1 MDKEKIS
8 SFLKS
13 CSIVSLI
20 FSLLHVGVGLTGLIP
35 ASYWAREFPVT
46 EQGQIRLTFDLI
58 GFIFYGFTI
67 SFLILFLLW
76 AYVIPQYQNRKVRQP
91 NWQIGQGMMSEEN
104 GMVLFNAQEE
114 EIKVKKQ
121 EEKERIRRFE
131 EEINA
136 EYRRTQMEKGLI
148 QFVDKDGKDRGWG
161 TEEQVRDWMKIDSD
175 ISNNFRKFTPRE
187 FESFVKDLFVK
198 MGYEAEL
205 TSFLGSDVIA
215 TKGNSTIIV
224 EVKRYDSGNNIS
236 PEQVRQTLGSM
247 WFHNANK
254 AIFVTTSDFTV
265 AAKEQTKNSPIELW
279 NGQVLSERV
288 KKYFLPP
295 EVDDEITNGQV
306 FSIENPFDLKALSAS
321 LEKIFPTKV
330 KLYEDKGFI
339 WVMEKIKVTEKGI
352 TEGSGP
358 IAERVQRV
366 YNLFT
371 KEAAAK

>member
-13 CSIVSLI
+13 CFIVSLI

-58 GFIFYGFTI
+58 GFVFYGFTI

-104 GMVLFNAQEE
+104 GMMLFNAQEE

-136 EYRRTQMEKGLI
+136 EYRRRQMEKGLI

-161 TEEQVRDWMKIDSD
+161 TEEQVRDWVIIDSD

-306 FSIENPFDLKALSAS
+306 FSIENPFDLKALSES

-330 KLYEDKGFI
+330 KLYEGKGFI
-339 WVMEKIKVTEKGI
+339 LVMDKIKVSEKGVI
-352 TEGSGP
+352 EGSGP
-358 IAERVQRV
+358 IADHVKRV
-366 YNLFT
+366 YILFM
-371 KEAAAK
+371 KRMLAK

>member
-20 FSLLHVGVGLTGLIP
+20 FSSLHVGVGLTGLIP

-58 GFIFYGFTI
+58 GFVFYGFTI

-91 NWQIGQGMMSEEN
+91 NWQIGQGMMSEES
-104 GMVLFNAQEE
+104 GVMLFNAQEE
-114 EIKVKKQ
+114 GVKVKRQ

-136 EYRRTQMEKGLI
+136 EYRRRQMEKGLI

-161 TEEQVRDWMKIDSD
+161 TEEQVRDWVKIDSD

-254 AIFVTTSDFTV
+254 AIF
-265 AAKEQTKNSPIELW
+265 
-279 NGQVLSERV
+279 
-288 KKYFLPP
+288 
-295 EVDDEITNGQV
+295 
-306 FSIENPFDLKALSAS
+306 FDLNSDS
-321 LEKIFPTKV
+321 NNIEKNNI
-330 KLYEDKGFI
+330 E
-339 WVMEKIKVTEKGI
+339 
-352 TEGSGP
+352 S
-358 IAERVQRV
+358 
-366 YNLFT
+366 NSLFT
-371 KEAAAK
+371 LHFIQSNHNNIINNIIINNNNYNCLTFRLSSNNIIKENKNITFCH